1 MKPTNPAA
9 QKAALIATN
18 QPHYKVSPHG
28 LKAKVKP
35 LSGKHN
41 VSGNKSAFFDGL
53 DEDDSIEAK
62 SDLFVPRSSVKKLIL
77 KPKNALTLDDS
88 TLNDSTNLNED
99 SLTLNSVKRLPMAK
113 NVNAATEQPGDESY
127 LNTKKNTN
135 KDLDHSETTVLLD
148 QSVEVEVENEQPQ
161 PAGIKLKRSGYY
173 TIPNM
178 SELVT
183 MVDQDG
189 NLNVE
194 NFTIGTCLYSNSV
207 KFTKFICHSN
217 FP

>member
-18 QPHYKVSPHG
+18 QPQYKVSPHG

-99 SLTLNSVKRLPMAK
+99 SLNLNSVKRLPMAK
-113 NVNAATEQPGDESY
+113 NAAASEQPGDESY
-127 LNTKKNTN
+127 LNTKK
-135 KDLDHSETTVLLD
+135 KDLDQSETTVLD

-194 NFTIGTCLYSNSV
+194 NFTIG
-207 KFTKFICHSN
+207 K
-217 FP
+217 